1 MDSLG
6 LFMKLNPCTNLQIAK
21 IYRLPQTDSKLKIQK
36 LAVQQQQGTLEC
48 GCFAIANAVEICFG
62 VNPEIF
68 CRGTLKLILCCGVL
82 HARLLP
88 SGYCNGN
95 SGAHVQGGRQ
105 LDLTSR

>member
-6 LFMKLNPCTNLQIAK
+6 LFMKLNPCTILQTAK

-62 VNPEIF
+62 VNPEDVNF
-68 CRGTLKLILCCGVL
+68 DQKKMRD
-82 HARLLP
+82 H
-88 SGYCNGN
+88 
-95 SGAHVQGGRQ
+95 
-105 LDLTSR
+105 